1 MGISIA
7 FYKYAKNIP
16 SLFIAFSSVVKA
28 NSITLKNLITQHKKS
43 CRKLYIYRTSQP

>member
-1 MGISIA
+1 LQYIKKCKFPMGISIE

-28 NSITLKNLITQHKKS
+28 NFLL
-43 CRKLYIYRTSQP
+43 R

>member
-28 NSITLKNLITQHKKS
+28 NFYYVEKI
-43 CRKLYIYRTSQP
+43 